1 MTIYWH
7 EHPDSRDGSR
17 KAQDGSRT
25 TVHICSGSSDDAAI
39 YSAATS
45 NLATSDAFGNVLTEI
60 KVEPNTSGASEDDWS
75 WRVSAT
81 YSHQLS
87 EESKE
92 SSNSETEQVD
102 FVGWDF
108 DVSTTAGHMS
118 HAIHQTEFPGNLVDD
133 AGTLKRAIE
142 ASYEGDVKGIDVPV
156 PSLTLSVF
164 KVWPRAVWRGM
175 AGIANVKTLA
185 RCAGK
190 TNQNPWWGFDRGE
203 LRFQSARPEKLGVL
217 ATKVTYTFEVSE
229 NRANIDMGEMG
240 NGAGV
245 VVPLKRGHEYLGV
258 YHKRQP
264 VPNPVGGGE
273 VMVPK
278 PWIVY
283 VSQVSEEVDYS
294 IFGLP
299 NAPP

>member
-7 EHPDSRDGSR
+7 EHPDSRDGSI
-17 KAQDGSRT
+17 QSSDGQRRF
-25 TVHICSGSSDDAAI
+25 VHVCSGTSSDGDV
-39 YSAATS
+39 YSAALS
-45 NLATSDAFGNVLTEI
+45 LLSSVDSFGFLLTDI
-60 KVEPNTSGASEDDWS
+60 QVQPNTSGASEDDWS
-75 WRVSAT
+75 WLVEST
-81 YSHQLS
+81 YSHPES
-87 EESKE
+87 EEAKDASGEREKID
-92 SSNSETEQVD
+92 TVRY
-102 FVGWDF
+102 DF
-108 DVSTTAGHMS
+108 DVSTTSGHIS
-118 HAIHQTEFPGNLVDD
+118 HAIHQTEFPGNLADD

-142 ASYEGDVKGIDVPV
+142 ATYEGDVRGIDIPV
-156 PSLTLSVF
+156 PSLTLSVS
-164 KVWPRAVWRGM
+164 KVWPRAQWRGT
-175 AGIANVKTLA
+175 AGIANAKTLA

-190 TNQNPWWGFDRGE
+190 TNKFAWWGFAQGE
-203 LRFQSARPEKLGVL
+203 LRFMSARPEEIGVI
-217 ATKVTYTFEVSE
+217 ATKVTYTFEASE